1 MESNPAQNSQQNQPT
16 SSTTEK
22 AKRVRKPKQPKT
34 SSSTESASTAA
45 AAPAEKKIEKKP
57 KMTPDQRRESRK
69 KAAYDRKYLGI
80 GKPLKERQRRQTTEA
95 EFARQKGFGQNT
107 ARIAEKYKQIKADP
121 AQFAKLQ
128 EEAKRQTQEK
138 YKNWPYSVSTFK
150 PVNTWTA
157 FTNIEKASLRAH

>member
-1 MESNPAQNSQQNQPT
+1 MESNPAQNSQQIQPT
-16 SSTTEK
+16 SSATEK
-22 AKRVRKPKQPKT
+22 AKRVRKPKQPK
-34 SSSTESASTAA
+34 SSTESASVAV

-128 EEAKRQTQEK
+128 EEAWRQTQEK
-138 YKNWPYSVSTFK
+138 YKSWPYSVSTFK

-157 FTNIEKASLRAH
+157 FTNIEKATLKAH

>member
-16 SSTTEK
+16 SSATEK

-34 SSSTESASTAA
+34 ATESASTAAA

-57 KMTPDQRRESRK
+57 KMTPEQRRESRK

-80 GKPLKERQRRQTTEA
+80 GKPLKERQQRQATEA
-95 EFARQKGFGQNT
+95 ELARQKGFGQNT

-138 YKNWPYSVSTFK
+138 YKSWPYSVSTFK

-157 FTNIEKASLRAH
+157 FTNIEKASLKAH

>member
-16 SSTTEK
+16 SSATEK

-34 SSSTESASTAA
+34 STESASVAV

-80 GKPLKERQRRQTTEA
+80 GKPLKERQQRQATEA
-95 EFARQKGFGQNT
+95 ELARQKGFGQNT

-128 EEAKRQTQEK
+128 EEAWRQTQEK
-138 YKNWPYSVSTFK
+138 YKSWPYSVSTFK

-157 FTNIEKASLRAH
+157 FTNIEKATLKAH